1 MGNRG
6 SSDGRLASNFFVVVA
21 VAGNRQHNRHSRT
34 NNYNN
39 KNNSSA
45 LLLATRTQAKTIDAF
60 VRRPNGGLIN
70 SKAEQLLGFT
80 FDRNTCT

>member
-21 VAGNRQHNRHSRT
+21 VAGNRQHSRYNRT
-34 NNYNN
+34 NNNK

-70 SKAEQLLGFT
+70 SKAEQLLGLT